1 MNLLG
6 CVRVFWPIRLMK
18 TDDGK
23 YADGSRAE
31 RIAASMGGV
40 VDSEGIRTV
49 SSNETKP
56 LVLLVDDSIDVH
68 RLLSARLRHEQI
80 RMTSLTKGSET
91 LEAVKKE
98 PPAVILLDLDMP
110 DMDGFEVLRALKD
123 DALTNNVPVIVLSG
137 LTGSE
142 DKVTAFELGAT
153 DYVTKPFDLAE
164 LRARLRA
171 ALRLDHLLKL
181 LAERAD
187 VDGLTGLGNRAHF
200 NKRWAEKVAESK
212 RYSQPLSLAIVD
224 IDFFKRVNDTYGHPA
239 GDEVIQGVARLLQ
252 RECRSHDVPCRFG
265 GEEFALIMPHTGPK
279 DAAMVTDRMR
289 QALAQVVWQRHPEN
303 PVNLSAGTVG
313 CDASCGEVTPEEW
326 LEQADRNLYAAKR
339 GGRNKVVSTDLAPGT
354 CQLAKAG

>member
-1 MNLLG
+1 M
-6 CVRVFWPIRLMK
+6 
-18 TDDGK
+18 
-23 YADGSRAE
+23 
-31 RIAASMGGV
+31 
-40 VDSEGIRTV
+40 
-49 SSNETKP
+49 SNNENKP

-80 RMTSLTKGSET
+80 RMTSLMKGAET
-91 LEAVKKE
+91 LDAVKAE

-123 DALTNNVPVIVLSG
+123 DPATNNVPVIVLSG
-137 LTGSE
+137 LNGSE
-142 DKVTAFELGAT
+142 DKVTAFDLGAT

-200 NKRWAEKVAESK
+200 NKRWAEKVAECK
-212 RYSQPLSLAIVD
+212 RYNQPLSLAIVD

-239 GDEVIQGVARLLQ
+239 GDEVIQGVAQLLL

-279 DAAMVTDRMR
+279 DATMVTDRMR
-289 QALAQVVWQRHPEN
+289 QALSELVWQRHPDN
-303 PVNLSAGTVG
+303 PVTMSAGMVG
-313 CDASCGEVTPEEW
+313 CNGTCGDLSPEEW

-339 GGRNKVVSTDLAPGT
+339 GGRNKVVSSELEPGT
-354 CQLAKAG
+354 CELAKAG

>member
-1 MNLLG
+1 
-6 CVRVFWPIRLMK
+6 
-18 TDDGK
+18 
-23 YADGSRAE
+23 
-31 RIAASMGGV
+31 
-40 VDSEGIRTV
+40 V
-49 SSNETKP
+49 STNETKP

-80 RMTSLTKGSET
+80 RMKSLMKGNET
-91 LEAVKKE
+91 IDAVKAE

-123 DALTNNVPVIVLSG
+123 DPATNNVPVIVLSG
-137 LTGSE
+137 LNGSE
-142 DKVTAFELGAT
+142 DKVTAFDLGAT

-200 NKRWAEKVAESK
+200 NKRWAEKVAECK
-212 RYSQPLSLAIVD
+212 RYNQPLSLAIID

-239 GDEVIQGVARLLQ
+239 GDEVIQGVAQLLL

-265 GEEFALIMPHTGPK
+265 GEEFALIMPHTSPK
-279 DAAMVTDRMR
+279 DAAAVTDRMR
-289 QALAQVVWQRHPEN
+289 QALEQVVWQRHPDN
-303 PVNLSAGTVG
+303 PVTLSAGMVG
-313 CDASCGEVTPEEW
+313 CDGSSGELTPEAW
-326 LEQADRNLYAAKR
+326 LEQADQNLYAAKR
-339 GGRNKVVSTDLAPGT
+339 GGRNRVVSSEVEPGT
-354 CQLAKAG
+354 CEVAKAG